1 MKSSLLNPLTIFI
14 GICSIA
20 FTILLWGESI
30 GTIVKLLFAPFLFDL
45 GPGTNETLEWCTS
58 IFSSCAST
66 SMKSVY
72 FGLTL
77 STSLI
82 IVAFVIGLC
91 KFKEKKVRVVLSV
104 LGILITSA
112 HYAFVSLIYVLSGL
126 H

>member
-14 GICSIA
+14 GICSMA
-20 FTILLWGESI
+20 FTVLLWGEST
-30 GTIVKLLFAPFLFDL
+30 GTIVKLLFAPFLLDS
-45 GPGTNETLEWCTS
+45 GAGTNETLKWCTS
-58 IFSSCAST
+58 KSNWCAST

-91 KFKEKKVRVVLSV
+91 KFKEKKVRVILSI

-112 HYAFVSLIYVLSGL
+112 HYAFVALIYVLSGI

>member
-30 GTIVKLLFAPFLFDL
+30 GTIVKLLFAPFLLDL
-45 GPGTNETLEWCTS
+45 GAGTNETLKWCTS
-58 IFSSCAST
+58 KFNWCAST
-66 SMKSVY
+66 SMNSVY
-72 FGLTL
+72 FGFTL

-91 KFKEKKVRVVLSV
+91 KFKKKKVRVILSI

-112 HYAFVSLIYVLSGL
+112 HYAFVALIYVLSGF